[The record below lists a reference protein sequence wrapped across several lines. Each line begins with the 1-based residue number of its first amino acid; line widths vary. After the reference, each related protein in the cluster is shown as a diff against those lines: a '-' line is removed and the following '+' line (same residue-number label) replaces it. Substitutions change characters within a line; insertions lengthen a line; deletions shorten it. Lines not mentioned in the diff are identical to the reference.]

1 MLNKRGVTKLVK
13 LNEKF
18 SSDCDKLFI
27 NGIIYSID
35 DKNRSYEAMA
45 IKKGSIV
52 ALGSNEE
59 IRSYS
64 NDKTEIVDLKYKV
77 LLPGFI
83 YAHSSM
89 PEKMMIK
96 KDGLSL
102 FDGNNP
108 YQYLKL
114 IQSYVDSHPEEE
126 IIYGL
131 GWKSS
136 NFEGRE
142 NDPNRYVEVFKGPNK
157 RWLENIKT
165 EKPIVLKSFDNHTL
179 WINNKAFEY
188 FKITKHTKN
197 PIGGK
202 IELDEEGELWGT
214 LKENAASL
222 INIDKFQNYSE
233 KEYLGR
239 FIKYQKI
246 LHSYGVT
253 SIGLI
258 DEQKSKMSLELYR
271 RLEITN
277 KLKLKIIY
285 GVTVMPY
292 EICKQTICEQIHQ
305 LKRNKI
311 IYETDLF
318 NISVAKFYADGIIGM
333 ETAYLFKAYEDEKK
347 LSNKN
352 GLFMWEMLELKEA
365 IEMAN
370 RLNFNVSIHAAGDFA
385 CKLAI
390 DGIEY
395 STNNNE
401 RHDYRNSLI
410 SINLITKYY
419 IKMMKLLDISAIIKP
434 FWFSKNINWE
444 ENEVRAI
451 GEERAHREYPVK
463 SLIGEEIVTAGGFD
477 QETVEVSNP
486 LNAIECAVVRNL
498 YDFIPSGYPERVNL
512 KDNRYRL
519 NPNERISVAE
529 AIKMFTINA
538 AYILGK
544 EKEIGSLEIGKKA
557 DFIVLDKNIFETEP
571 LDIHDINIVQTYFNG
586 ELVYFNE

>member
-1 MLNKRGVTKLVK
+1 MQ
-13 LNEKF
+13 LNEK
-18 SSDCDKLFI
+18 SSSNCDKLFI

-35 DKNRSYEAMA
+35 DKNRSYQAMA
-45 IKKGSIV
+45 IKNGIIM

-59 IRSYS
+59 IRKYS
-64 NDKTEIVDLKYKV
+64 NDKTQIINLKYKIV
-77 LLPGFI
+77 LPGFI
-83 YAHSSM
+83 YANSCV
-89 PEKMMIK
+89 PQKLMIK

-108 YQYLKL
+108 WQYLKL

-131 GWKSS
+131 GWESS
-136 NFEGRE
+136 NFERGE
-142 NDPNRYVEVFKGPNK
+142 NEPNRYVEVFKGPHK
-157 RWLENIKT
+157 KWLENIKT
-165 EKPIVLKSFDNHTL
+165 EKPIVLKSLDNHSL
-179 WINNKAFEY
+179 WLNNKAFEY

-197 PIGGK
+197 PVGGK

-222 INIDKFQNYSE
+222 INIDRFQNYSE
-233 KEYLGR
+233 KEYLGK
-239 FIKYQKI
+239 FIKYQNI

-258 DEQKSKMSLELYR
+258 DEQKCKIPLEFYR

-277 KLKLKIIY
+277 RLKLKIIY
-285 GVTVMPY
+285 GVTIMPY

-318 NISVAKFYADGIIGM
+318 NISVSKFYTDGIIGM
-333 ETAYLFKAYEDEKK
+333 ETAYLFKSYEEENK
-347 LSNKN
+347 LGSKN
-352 GLFMWEMLELKEA
+352 GLFMWEMLEFKEA

-370 RLNFNVSIHAAGDFA
+370 RLNFNVIIHACGDFA

-401 RHDYRNSLI
+401 RHGYRNSLI

-419 IKMMKLLDISAIIKP
+419 IKMMKLLGINAIIKP
-434 FWFSKNINWE
+434 FWLYKNISFG
-444 ENEVRAI
+444 ENEVIAI
-451 GEERAHREYPVK
+451 GKERAHREYPVK
-463 SLIGEEIVTAGGFD
+463 SLIDEEIVTAGGFD
-477 QETVEVSNP
+477 QEIWETSNP
-486 LNAIECAVVRNL
+486 LNAIECAVIRNL
-498 YDFIPSGYPERVNL
+498 YDFIPSGYPKRVDL

-519 NPNERISVAE
+519 NPSERISVVE

-538 AYILGK
+538 SYILGK
-544 EKEIGSLEIGKKA
+544 EKEIGSLEVGKKA

-571 LDIHDINIVQTYFNG
+571 LDIHEINITQTYFNG